1 MLRFILCCVFSREPI
16 RFRYTTAK
24 ALVRLGRMDQLAKPS
39 ELCLANAKSLL
50 SEVKEFGK
58 RRELGLAR

>member
-16 RFRYTTAK
+16 RFRYTTAR
-24 ALVRLGRMDQLAKPS
+24 ALVRLGRMDQFAKLS

-50 SEVKEFGK
+50 TALETV
-58 RRELGLAR
+58 